1 MRFLVAVGSDRLI
14 VNNSSGPVILMGADP
29 DPLKCTRINC
39 LLINR

>member
-14 VNNSSGPVILMGADP
+14 VSSSSGPVILMGADP
-29 DPLKCTRINC
+29 DPFKCTRINC